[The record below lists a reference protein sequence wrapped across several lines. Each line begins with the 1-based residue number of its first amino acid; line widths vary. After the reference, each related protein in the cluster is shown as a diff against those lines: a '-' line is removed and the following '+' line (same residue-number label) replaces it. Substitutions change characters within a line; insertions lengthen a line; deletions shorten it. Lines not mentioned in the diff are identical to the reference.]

1 MSAHIPG
8 GTPTDPPSAAPA
20 EPDALSLK
28 TEEAAVVAPEPGAD
42 AAPADAAVAD
52 APVAEAPVAEA
63 PVADAPAA
71 EAAAGG
77 APAPGELSPAAC
89 GTRLA
94 ELFPALF
101 VGPTGQGPFKPI
113 KLRIQADIQARAP
126 GLFSKR
132 TLGIF
137 FSRYTTTGAYLK
149 ALAAP
154 GAQRFDLDGQPAGEI
169 AEEHRAAAV
178 EELARRHAIA
188 AERRAAQRRG
198 PPRHDGAPAAAGAE
212 GAAPQAGDAAAAGT
226 AERPPRLDRPPRPQR
241 PARPEGARPD
251 ARGPRDAPRRGPLDA
266 PGRAPRDAAQEG
278 PRNGPRDGAP
288 GGPRSGPRNGPRSD
302 SRDGQRR
309 GPHGDRPNRGDFAPR
324 QGGPRADFR
333 ADARGTGSAPQRAPE
348 PTLALPADPAQRERA
363 LLLRAFEAS
372 PLSKANFCA
381 LKRMSEADLDSQL
394 AQARAERGR

>member
-1 MSAHIPG
+1 MSAQTPG

-20 EPDALSLK
+20 EPDALSVK
-28 TEEAAVVAPEPGAD
+28 TEAAAVATPEPGAD
-42 AAPADAAVAD
+42 AAAADAPMAD
-52 APVAEAPVAEA
+52 APVAQAPGAEAPAAEAPVAEGSA
-63 PVADAPAA
+63 AGAPAA
-71 EAAAGG
+71 EA

-89 GTRLA
+89 GARLA

-198 PPRHDGAPAAAGAE
+198 PPRGDAPAPDAGATAPE
-212 GAAPQAGDAAAAGT
+212 GGPTQAAPS
-226 AERPPRLDRPPRPQR
+226 DRPPRPPR
-241 PARPEGARPD
+241 PPRTDRPQD
-251 ARGPRDAPRRGPLDA
+251 RGPRESAGRGPLDA
-266 PGRAPRDAAQEG
+266 PGRGPREARERGPRDASRPA
-278 PRNGPRDGAP
+278 PRGDARAHAGHA
-288 GGPRSGPRNGPRSD
+288 
-302 SRDGQRR
+302 
-309 GPHGDRPNRGDFAPR
+309 GPHHA
-324 QGGPRADFR
+324 
-333 ADARGTGSAPQRAPE
+333 APQRPPRVPE
-348 PTLALPADPAQRERA
+348 PTLALPADPAQRARA
-363 LLLRAFEAS
+363 LLLRAFESS
-372 PLSKANFCA
+372 PQSKSHFCA
-381 LKRMSEADLDSQL
+381 LKRMSEAELDTQL

>member
-1 MSAHIPG
+1 MSAQTPG

-20 EPDALSLK
+20 EPDALSVK
-28 TEEAAVVAPEPGAD
+28 TEAAAVATPEPGAD
-42 AAPADAAVAD
+42 AAAADAPMAD
-52 APVAEAPVAEA
+52 APVAQAPGAEAPAAAAPMADA

-71 EAAAGG
+71 EA

-89 GTRLA
+89 GARLA

-169 AEEHRAAAV
+169 AEEHRAAAA

-198 PPRHDGAPAAAGAE
+198 PARHDGAPPAAGSAADGAE
-212 GAAPQAGDAAAAGT
+212 PPAGDAAAPGT
-226 AERPPRLDRPPRPQR
+226 TERPPRPDRPPRPPRQDR
-241 PARPEGARPD
+241 PRTD
-251 ARGPRDAPRRGPLDA
+251 ARGPRD
-266 PGRAPRDAAQEG
+266 G
-278 PRNGPRDGAP
+278 PRNGPRNDP
-288 GGPRSGPRNGPRSD
+288 
-302 SRDGQRR
+302 RDGSRR
-309 GPHGDRPNRGDFAPR
+309 GPPDRGPGARQGDRPGERPGRGDFGPR

-333 ADARGTGSAPQRAPE
+333 GAGDAPQRPPRAPE

-363 LLLRAFEAS
+363 LLLRAFESS